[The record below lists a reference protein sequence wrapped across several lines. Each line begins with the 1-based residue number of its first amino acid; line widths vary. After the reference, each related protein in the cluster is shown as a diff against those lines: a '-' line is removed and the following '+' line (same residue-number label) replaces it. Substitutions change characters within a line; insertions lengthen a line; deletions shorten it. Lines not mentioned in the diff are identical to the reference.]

1 MRGGILGTTTTTG
14 GNTGAGS
21 GTTTGTIGAGTSL
34 GCVAHPTRMSEKIRE
49 TRNCMKSEIQNLA
62 PILLRMIR
70 VCIMMACMT
79 KNHIAIACLLA
90 IISTSARAQ
99 EQVLNVYSARH
110 YPTDE
115 ALYANFTKATGVKLN
130 RVDADDAG
138 ILARLKAEGTASP
151 ADIILLVDAS
161 RLWRGE
167 IDGLFQPI
175 RSKVLED
182 AIPPQLRGKP
192 NATGETPWFGFS
204 TRARVI
210 VYDKLRV
217 KKEDVDTYEKLG
229 DPRNKGKLC
238 IRSGS
243 HPYNL
248 SLFGSVTEHLGEVST
263 EQWLKGM
270 VANMARSPKGGDTD
284 QIKGAASGECGI
296 AVTNTYY
303 LARIMRSNTA
313 EDQAIMEKV
322 GVVFPNQSSWGTH
335 VNIAGGAMARNAK
348 HTVNAI
354 QFLEYLASAPAQDHF
369 ANGNNEWPV
378 AKGVKVSNP
387 ALQAMTGGSFKSET
401 IPISVVGMN
410 QVKVQQMLDRVGFK

>member
-1 MRGGILGTTTTTG
+1 
-14 GNTGAGS
+14 
-21 GTTTGTIGAGTSL
+21 
-34 GCVAHPTRMSEKIRE
+34 
-49 TRNCMKSEIQNLA
+49 MK
-62 PILLRMIR
+62 R
-70 VCIMMACMT
+70 
-79 KNHIAIACLLA
+79 KIAIACLVA
-90 IISTSARAQ
+90 VTSTAALTQ
-99 EQVLNVYSARH
+99 EQVLNIYSARH

-115 ALYANFTKATGVKLN
+115 ALYANFTNATGIKLN

-138 ILARLKAEGTASP
+138 ILARLKAEGSASP

-192 NATGETPWFGFS
+192 NASGEIPWFGFS

-217 KKEDVDTYEKLG
+217 KKGDVDTYEKLG

-248 SLFGSVTEHLGEVST
+248 SLFGSVTEHLGEAAA
-263 EQWLKGM
+263 ELWLKGM

-284 QIKGAASGECGI
+284 QIRGVASGECGI

-303 LARIMRSNTA
+303 LARLMRSNSA
-313 EDQAIMEKV
+313 EDQAIVDKV
-322 GVVFPNQSSWGTH
+322 GIVFPNQSSWGTH
-335 VNIAGGAMARNAK
+335 VNIAGGAVARSAK
-348 HTVNAI
+348 HTANAI
-354 QFLEYLASAPAQDHF
+354 QFLEYLSSAPAQNHF

-378 AKGVKVSNP
+378 AKGVTLNNP
-387 ALQAMTGGSFKSET
+387 ALQAMTTGGFKSES

-410 QVKVQQMLDRVGFK
+410 QIKVQQMLDRVGFK